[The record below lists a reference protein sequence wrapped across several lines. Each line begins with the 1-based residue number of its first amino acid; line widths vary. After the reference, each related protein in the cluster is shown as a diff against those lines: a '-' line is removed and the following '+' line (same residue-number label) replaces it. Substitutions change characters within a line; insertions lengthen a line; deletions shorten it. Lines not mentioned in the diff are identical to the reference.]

1 MAVSQK
7 DIFRTAK
14 LMIDQHGA
22 GAWIECA
29 AKHRALLAD
38 GDEGGAAV
46 WLRVANAI
54 ATLDDMEGS
63 GEVH

>member
-1 MAVSQK
+1 
-7 DIFRTAK
+7 
-14 LMIDQHGA
+14 MIDQHGA